1 VVTLKTK
8 KEIGRMRTA
17 NLMVADVLEI
27 LRGLVRP
34 GITTMDLEK
43 RALKETRR
51 LGARPAFKGY
61 YGYPAALCASLNNV
75 VVHGIPSEKTVLK
88 EGDIIGM
95 DFGVIYKGFY
105 GDSAITV
112 PVGEIS
118 DTARHLVDV
127 TAASLDRAIEAARPG
142 NSLGNIAYAVQS
154 YTEAEGFS
162 VVRDFVGH
170 GIGRKLHEPPQVP
183 NFGKPGKGLVLEAG
197 MVLAIEP
204 MINAG
209 AYNTRVLED
218 GWTAVT
224 VDGSLSAHFEHT
236 VAITADGPYVLS
248 RP

>member
-1 VVTLKTK
+1 
-8 KEIGRMRTA
+8 
-17 NLMVADVLEI
+17 MVAEVLEI
-27 LRGLVRP
+27 LRDFVRP
-34 GITTMDLEK
+34 GITTMDLEN

-51 LGARPAFKGY
+51 LGAKPAFKGY
-61 YGYPAALCASLNNV
+61 YGYPAALCASINNV
-75 VVHGIPSEKTVLK
+75 VVHGIPSDKTVLK

-118 DTARHLVDV
+118 ETARHLVDV
-127 TAASLDRAIEAARPG
+127 TAVSLDKAIAVALPG
-142 NSLGNIAYAVQS
+142 NTLGDIANAVQS
-154 YTEAEGFS
+154 YTEAESFS

-170 GIGRKLHEPPQVP
+170 GIGRKLHESPQVP
-183 NFGKPGKGLVLEAG
+183 NFGRPGKGLTLEAG

-209 AYNTRVLED
+209 TYNTRVLED

-224 VDGSLSAHFEHT
+224 LDGSLSAHFEHT
-236 VAITADGPYVLS
+236 VAITADGPFVLS

>member
-1 VVTLKTK
+1 MITLKTK

-17 NLMVADVLEI
+17 NLMVAEVLEV

-43 RALKETRR
+43 RALKEADR
-51 LGARPAFKGY
+51 LGAKPAFKGY

-88 EGDIIGM
+88 EGDILGM

-118 DTARHLVDV
+118 ETARHLIDV
-127 TAASLDRAIEAARPG
+127 TAASLDRAIEAASPG
-142 NSLGNIAYAVQS
+142 SCLGNIAYAVQS

-209 AYNTRVLED
+209 TYNTRVLED

-236 VAITADGPYVLS
+236 VAITADGPFVLS

>member
-1 VVTLKTK
+1 
-8 KEIGRMRTA
+8 
-17 NLMVADVLEI
+17 MVAEVLEI
-27 LRGLVRP
+27 LRDFVRP
-34 GITTMDLEK
+34 GITTMDLEN
-43 RALKETRR
+43 RALKETHR
-51 LGARPAFKGY
+51 LGAKPAFKGY
-61 YGYPAALCASLNNV
+61 YGYPAALCASINNV

-118 DTARHLVDV
+118 KTARHLVDV
-127 TAASLDRAIEAARPG
+127 TAASLDKAIAVALPG
-142 NSLGNIAYAVQS
+142 NTLGDIANAVQS

-170 GIGRKLHEPPQVP
+170 GIGRKLHESPQVP
-183 NFGKPGKGLVLEAG
+183 NFGRPGKGLTLEAG

-209 AYNTRVLED
+209 TYNTRVLED

-236 VAITADGPYVLS
+236 VAITADGPFVLS

>member
-1 VVTLKTK
+1 MITLKTK

-17 NLMVADVLEI
+17 NLMVAEVLEI
-27 LRGLVRP
+27 LRDFVRP
-34 GITTMDLEK
+34 GITTMDLEN

-51 LGARPAFKGY
+51 LGAKPAFKGY
-61 YGYPAALCASLNNV
+61 YGYPAALCASINNV

-118 DTARHLVDV
+118 ETARHLVDV
-127 TAASLDRAIEAARPG
+127 TAVSLDKAIAVALPG
-142 NSLGNIAYAVQS
+142 NTLGDIANAVQS

-170 GIGRKLHEPPQVP
+170 GIGRKLHESPQVP
-183 NFGKPGKGLVLEAG
+183 NFGRPGKGLTLEAG

-209 AYNTRVLED
+209 TYNTRVLED

-236 VAITADGPYVLS
+236 VAITADGPFVLS